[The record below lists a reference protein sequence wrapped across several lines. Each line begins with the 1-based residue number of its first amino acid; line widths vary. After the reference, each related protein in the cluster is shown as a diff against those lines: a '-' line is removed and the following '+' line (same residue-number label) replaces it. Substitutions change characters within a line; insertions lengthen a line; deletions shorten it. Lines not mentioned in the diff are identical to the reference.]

1 MQFCVSKI
9 GINIHAQKTKFLIA
23 GFFPNEKPPI
33 VPAGKVLEEVDCF
46 KYLGSIMTTT
56 DQEEEVNN
64 CIQSARFTFWHL
76 RSWLCSRIEI
86 KIGIKIHICHCSCL
100 HPSTVIPDWWEQAT
114 YENLVFNLYC
124 LFHYCLL
131 ATVHLKSRCL
141 FLLQHILSTTRS
153 LMRRL
158 HWFNHALCHHPDNF
172 VHKAIDPA
180 PPQGWKK
187 QCRGQLKMNVTQ
199 NSKSGC
205 WALWS
210 SALELRLANT
220 CIYVYLVIQSW
231 RSKFFGWNWPIAL
244 GWIPKQLQVKRYRF
258 RI

>member
-158 HWFNHALCHHPDNF
+158 HWFNHALFIIQITSSTKPLIQHLLRVGKNN
-172 VHKAIDPA
+172 AEA
-180 PPQGWKK
+180 SWKWTWLRTVN
-187 QCRGQLKMNVTQ
+187 QD
-199 NSKSGC
+199 
-205 WALWS
+205 A
-210 SALELRLANT
+210 ELYEVQR
-220 CIYVYLVIQSW
+220 
-231 RSKFFGWNWPIAL
+231 WNWDWLTLVSMSTWLSSRDAVNSL
-244 GWIPKQLQVKRYRF
+244 GGTGQ
-258 RI
+258 